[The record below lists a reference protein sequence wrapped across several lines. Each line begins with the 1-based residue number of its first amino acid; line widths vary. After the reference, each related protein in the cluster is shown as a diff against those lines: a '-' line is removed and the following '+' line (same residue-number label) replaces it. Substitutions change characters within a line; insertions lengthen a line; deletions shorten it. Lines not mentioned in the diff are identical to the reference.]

1 MIADHAASIISA
13 GAHTPEAHHASGI
26 LARKAW
32 GSKPGG
38 CERESRVGL
47 APKADAGAH
56 APMVQGPHNRPKAEW
71 LSWLH
76 TTNSTILVVEL
87 IAYNQLNHL
96 RIAYNTITLNL
107 IVKTLNT
114 NVKNFKS
121 EIESRRRQPLE
132 CHTGVCFKYEPSPS
146 PYHSAFLLL
155 LPLQR

>member
-1 MIADHAASIISA
+1 VIADHAASIISA

-38 CERESRVGL
+38 CEREAVGL
-47 APKADAGAH
+47 APKAEWLSWSLDTNTTTQ
-56 APMVQGPHNRPKAEW
+56 PPKNRPKAEW

-114 NVKNFKS
+114 NVKIFKS

-132 CHTGVCFKYEPSPS
+132 
-146 PYHSAFLLL
+146 AFLKHSCM
-155 LPLQR
+155 PSCS